1 VVPKRLITSSFVLAA
16 MLRRLRR
23 LRREN
28 AGLREAAAQAAAA
41 HASEVAALRARAMPD
56 DPGEGFFA
64 ALKRVGVLN
73 WETAAAS
80 GEERFLR
87 AYLQRWPGALI
98 LDVGANTGQF
108 AAAARAEGAAAVIH
122 SFEPH
127 PVAFAQL
134 AERAAGLNVT
144 AEQLA
149 LGDQD
154 GEIEIFDYA
163 DETGSQHASLYREVI
178 EGVHRRPAAGVP
190 VRIAKLDTL
199 ARERGITQVGLLK
212 IDTEG
217 HELAVLRGAAGL
229 IAARA
234 IDVIQFE
241 FNEMNVVSR
250 VFMKDF
256 FDLLPDY
263 RIFRLLSDGA
273 IPFDS
278 YDARFMEVFA
288 FQNIACVR
296 RDLDAGWLLA
306 GG

>member
-1 VVPKRLITSSFVLAA
+1 VITGSFILAPL
-16 MLRRLRR
+16 MRRLRM
-23 LRREN
+23 LRQEN
-28 AGLREAAAQAAAA
+28 AQLRAEAAEAAAA
-41 HASEVAALRARAMPD
+41 HAQAIEALRRRLVPE

-64 ALKRVGVLN
+64 ALRRIGVLN
-73 WETAAAS
+73 YETAALS

-87 AYLQRWPGALI
+87 GFVARWPEALI

-108 AAAARAEGAAAVIH
+108 AAVVRAEAPRAVIH

-127 PVAFAQL
+127 PVAFAEL
-134 AERAAGLNVT
+134 AAHAKGLRIT
-144 AEQLA
+144 AEHMA
-149 LGDQD
+149 LGDHD

-163 DETGSQHASLYREVI
+163 DETGSQHASVYRAVI
-178 EGVHRRPAAGVP
+178 EGVHRRPAAGVM
-190 VRIAKLDTL
+190 VRCARLDTL
-199 ARERGITQVGLLK
+199 ARERGIARIGLLK

-217 HELAVLRGAAGL
+217 HELAVLRGARELLAAG
-229 IAARA
+229 A

-273 IPFDS
+273 IHFEV

-296 RDLDAGWLLA
+296 RDLDPGWLLA

>member
-1 VVPKRLITSSFVLAA
+1 MA
-16 MLRRLRR
+16 RRRIIGLF
-23 LRREN
+23 LL
-28 AGLREAAAQAAAA
+28 AGLRRRVARLRSENARLRAEAVASNAA
-41 HASEVAALRARAMPD
+41 HAEEVAALRQRAVPD

-64 ALKRVGVLN
+64 ALRRVGVLN
-73 WETAAAS
+73 WESAAAS

-87 AYLQRWPGALI
+87 RYLQQWPEAI
-98 LDVGANTGQF
+98 VLDVGANTGQF
-108 AAAARAEGAAAVIH
+108 AALARAESDAAVIH

-134 AERAAGLNVT
+134 ADRAPGLRIA
-144 AEQLA
+144 AEHLA
-149 LGDQD
+149 LGDED
-154 GEIEIFDYA
+154 GEVEIFDYA
-163 DETGSQHASLYREVI
+163 DETGSQHASVYRAVI
-178 EGVHRRPAAGVP
+178 EGVHRRPAAGVR
-190 VRIAKLDTL
+190 VRCARLDTF
-199 ARERGITQVGLLK
+199 ARERAMAHVGLLK

-229 IAARA
+229 LGARA

-250 VFMKDF
+250 VFMRDF

-273 IPFDS
+273 IPFEA

-296 RDLDAGWLLA
+296 RDLDYGWILA

>member
-1 VVPKRLITSSFVLAA
+1 VLNRL
-16 MLRRLRR
+16 LRKTIR
-23 LRREN
+23 LRREI
-28 AGLREAAAQAAAA
+28 ARLRAEALDSDAV
-41 HASEVAALRARAMPD
+41 HARAIEALRLRAAPD
-56 DPGEGFFA
+56 DR
-64 ALKRVGVLN
+64 RVGVLN
-73 WETAAAS
+73 YETPSAS

-87 AYLQRWPGALI
+87 RYLQRWPDALI

-108 AAAARAEGAAAVIH
+108 AALARAEAAGAVIH

-134 AERAAGLNVT
+134 AARAPGLRIT
-144 AEQLA
+144 AEHLA
-149 LGDQD
+149 MGDQD

-163 DETGSQHASLYREVI
+163 DETGSQHASVYREVI
-178 EGVHRRPAAGVP
+178 EGVHRRAAAGVA
-190 VRIAKLDTL
+190 VRCARLDTF
-199 ARERGITQVGLLK
+199 ARERGITHVGLLK

-217 HELAVLRGAAGL
+217 HELAVLRGASSL
-229 IAARA
+229 IAAGA

-263 RIFRLLSDGA
+263 RIYRLLSDGA
-273 IPFDS
+273 IHFET

-288 FQNIACVR
+288 FQNIACIR
-296 RDLDAGWLLA
+296 RDLDPGWILA

>member
-1 VVPKRLITSSFVLAA
+1 VVPKHLITSSFLLAGL
-16 MLRRLRR
+16 LRRVLR

-28 AGLREAAAQAAAA
+28 AGLREAAARDRAA
-41 HASEVAALRARAMPD
+41 HALEVAALRQRAMPD

-73 WETAAAS
+73 YETAALS

-87 AYLQRWPGALI
+87 GFLRCWPHALI
-98 LDVGANTGQF
+98 LDVGANAGQF
-108 AAAARAEGAAAVIH
+108 AAVARAEGAGAVIH

-127 PVAFAQL
+127 PVAFARL
-134 AERAAGLNVT
+134 AERAHGLRVA

-163 DETGSQHASLYREVI
+163 DEAGSQHASVYREVI
-178 EGVHRRPAAGVP
+178 ERVHRRPAAGVK
-190 VRIAKLDTL
+190 VRIARLDTL
-199 ARERGITQVGLLK
+199 ARERGITHVGLLK

-241 FNEMNVVSR
+241 FNETNVVSR

-263 RIFRLLSDGA
+263 RIFRLLPDGA
-273 IPFDS
+273 IPFES
-278 YDARFMEVFA
+278 YDPRFMEVFA
-288 FQNIACVR
+288 FQNLACVR
-296 RDLDAGWLLA
+296 RDLDAGWMLA

>member
-1 VVPKRLITSSFVLAA
+1 MKRL
-16 MLRRLRR
+16 RE
-23 LRREN
+23 EN
-28 AGLREAAAQAAAA
+28 ARLREAATQTAVA
-41 HASEVAALRARAMPD
+41 HSAEIAALQARVVPD

-73 WETAAAS
+73 WESAAAS

-87 AYLQRWPGALI
+87 GYLQRWPEALI

-108 AAAARAEGAAAVIH
+108 AATARAEGAAAAIH

-134 AERAAGLNVT
+134 ADRAAGLDVT

-154 GEIEIFDYA
+154 GAIEMFDYA

-178 EGVHRRPAAGVP
+178 EGVHRRPAAAVT
-190 VRIAKLDTL
+190 VRIAKLDTI
-199 ARERGITQVGLLK
+199 ARERGIGHVGLLK

-263 RIFRLLSDGA
+263 RIFRLLPDGA
-273 IPFDS
+273 IPFDA
-278 YDARFMEVFA
+278 YDARFMEIFA

-296 RDLDAGWLLA
+296 RDLESGWLLA